1 MAQAQKH
8 PTVDLAALEGDRLEL
23 EGTLEP
29 GDVDLSADRIRQ
41 IGILRW
47 SGFAERSS
55 AHVQFAGCLQGQ
67 FELVCV
73 RCLEPVEEILNR
85 KFDLFFR
92 ERDSLVFDE
101 NEEIELE
108 EADTSTAFIVGTE
121 LALVDIF
128 REQILL
134 AGPMKPVCRDE
145 CKGLCSTCGTN
156 LNDASCGCPK
166 EKIDSPFEQ
175 LLELKKQLER

>member
-1 MAQAQKH
+1 MARTLKH
-8 PTVDLAALEGDRLEL
+8 LTVDLAALEGDRLEL
-23 EGTLEP
+23 EGALEP
-29 GDVDLSADRIRQ
+29 SDIDLSADQIRQ
-41 IGILRW
+41 VGIVRW
-47 SGFAERSS
+47 SGFVDRSG
-55 AHVQFAGCLQGQ
+55 AHVRFAGWLQGQ

-73 RCLEPVEEILNR
+73 RCLQPVEEILNR

-121 LALVDIF
+121 LALADIF

-134 AGPMKPVCRDE
+134 AGPMKPVCRNE

-166 EKIDSPFEQ
+166 EKINSPFEQ
-175 LLELKKQLER
+175 LLELKKQLEQ